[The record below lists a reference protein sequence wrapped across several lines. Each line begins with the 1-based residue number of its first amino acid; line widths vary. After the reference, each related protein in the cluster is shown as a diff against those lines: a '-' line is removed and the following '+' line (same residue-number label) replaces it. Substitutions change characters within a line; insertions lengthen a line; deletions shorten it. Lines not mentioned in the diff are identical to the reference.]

1 MGGQD
6 CRVGELLQW
15 SLPRTNYLQPRP
27 IIALAKEFL
36 RSSCRFCNMSK
47 ELCPGVW
54 ISHLGCMKVHIGCS
68 RYKSAALKLQC
79 LSKTQTT
86 AASIGWKRVVQHL
99 YNLISEKCIA
109 EGVEINIDGPLRNI
123 DGSEW
128 FRFSREKYWEKN

>member
-1 MGGQD
+1 
-6 CRVGELLQW
+6 
-15 SLPRTNYLQPRP
+15 
-27 IIALAKEFL
+27 
-36 RSSCRFCNMSK
+36 
-47 ELCPGVW
+47 
-54 ISHLGCMKVHIGCS
+54 MKVHIGCS

-128 FRFSREKYWEKN
+128 FRFSREQYWEKNLSGTLGGN